1 MREPT
6 LVSSSPECHRSS
18 VALRRVSSRSSKKKT
33 AGDRTGYRE
42 ASSVG
47 QAAKQNY
54 PSLFFLHLTKEP
66 TLFRTKAKN
75 RISPIDMALIR
86 THARAFSAIALPLF
100 GTRHPS
106 PPPVPHSNPA
116 TLLHDSLTLSLFL
129 IYFSL
134 PRSLFRFL
142 PSKSASKQASVAWG
156 LGSSGNFSER
166 QRRLLLSPSSAYLS
180 LTIVSSKSSGTFRPY
195 LLPPPVPFSLIALL
209 WFQPLSSLLTR
220 PLPLRVQQGKS
231 TAWGSGRNTASDTT
245 EGWKRTRPGGQQLT
259 QESDEGGSQWR
270 SVCRHRRRYRCRRA
284 VEA

>member
-1 MREPT
+1 MSPYDAYLQDHQRKRQQGTEPDTEKRRRSVRLPSKTT
-6 LVSSSPECHRSS
+6 LAYSFST
-18 VALRRVSSRSSKKKT
+18 LRRSQPCSERKLKIEFLLSTWLSS
-33 AGDRTGYRE
+33 G
-42 ASSVG
+42 
-47 QAAKQNY
+47 
-54 PSLFFLHLTKEP
+54 P
-66 TLFRTKAKN
+66 TPEL
-75 RISPIDMALIR
+75 SPQLPCL
-86 THARAFSAIALPLF
+86 FSALVTP
-100 GTRHPS
+100 P

-209 WFQPLSSLLTR
+209 
-220 PLPLRVQQGKS
+220 
-231 TAWGSGRNTASDTT
+231 
-245 EGWKRTRPGGQQLT
+245 
-259 QESDEGGSQWR
+259 
-270 SVCRHRRRYRCRRA
+270 
-284 VEA
+284 